1 VGKKFYQSRT
11 FWVNLIAAAALIYQ
25 GVTGHEFALPAET
38 QAVILAGI
46 NLVLRAITKEPITWG

>member
-1 VGKKFYQSRT
+1 MGKKFYLSRT
-11 FWVNLIAAAALIYQ
+11 FWVNLIAAAVLIYQ
-25 GVTGHEFALPAET
+25 GVSGHEFVLPAET

>member
-1 VGKKFYQSRT
+1 MGKAFYKSRT
-11 FWVNLIAAAALIYQ
+11 FWVNLIAAAVLIYQ

-46 NLVLRAITKEPITWG
+46 NLVLRAITREPIVWS

>member
-11 FWVNLIAAAALIYQ
+11 FWVNLIAAAVLIYQ
-25 GVTGHEFALPAET
+25 GVTGHEFALSPEA

-46 NLVLRAITKEPITWG
+46 NLVLRAITREPIVWS

>member
-11 FWVNLIAAAALIYQ
+11 FWVNLIAAAVLIYQ
-25 GVTGHEFALPAET
+25 GVTGHELVLSPET

>member
-11 FWVNLIAAAALIYQ
+11 FWVNLIAAAVLIYQ